1 MQIYDIIKEPII
13 TEKSMALKEKENKYV
28 FAVSPKANKIEIK
41 NAVEKFFNVKVVSV
55 ATLNVKPRSK
65 RMGQYEGY
73 TQAYKK
79 AIVKLTADSADIE
92 IFQGL

>member
-79 AIVKLTADSADIE
+79 AIVKLAEGNTIAAFE
-92 IFQGL
+92 I